1 MGGSDPRH
9 QFFGRTV
16 TFVMPA
22 GGPCGCGAPVYSGA
36 MERIADKALMLV
48 ACLGVVAIAGDAGPV
63 AVVAVALAVCASAAV
78 GLALPSHPGVAIAT
92 CGAATLLSAAV
103 PGAFVALPLASYDLA
118 RTRWSATW
126 ALAPVAAAWAWL
138 AQGPRPAVTSALLL
152 SCCSVALSLR
162 CGRQV
167 ELAGK
172 ANRLQDDLQ
181 DKLLALGENNHELE
195 DAREYEAHAA
205 ALAERTRIAREMHD
219 SVGHLL
225 TRLVLQVE
233 ALKVVHRGDAAA
245 TDELT
250 QVSDG
255 LNEALRTMR
264 ASVHA
269 LEDSGVDLGV
279 ELNRLAATSGIPGV
293 RVECDP
299 HGTPPAEVSRCL
311 VAVAREAL
319 TNAARHAHAERATV
333 RVNGMPGIWQLRVW
347 NDGVVPGTASG
358 LEERGMGLRTMRERV
373 DSLGGTLHVSVGNG
387 FEVFASLPRGERP

>member
-126 ALAPVAAAWAWL
+126 ALAPVAVAWAWL

-162 CGRQV
+162 CGCQV

-181 DKLLALGENNHELE
+181 DKLLALGEKNHELE

-279 ELNRLAATSGIPGV
+279 ELNRIAATSGIPGV

-373 DSLGGTLHVSVGNG
+373 ESLGGTLRVSVGNG

>member
-1 MGGSDPRH
+1 
-9 QFFGRTV
+9 
-16 TFVMPA
+16 
-22 GGPCGCGAPVYSGA
+22 
-36 MERIADKALMLV
+36 MERIADKALMLA
-48 ACLGVVAIAGDAGPV
+48 ACLGVVAVAGDAGPV
-63 AVVAVALAVCASAAV
+63 AVVAVALAVCVSAGV
-78 GLALPSHPGVAIAT
+78 ELALPSRPGVAIAT
-92 CGAATLLSAAV
+92 CCVTTLLSAIV
-103 PGAFVALPLASYDLA
+103 PGAFVALPLVSYDLA
-118 RTRWSATW
+118 RTRWRVTW

-138 AQGPRPAVTSALLL
+138 MQEPRQAVAAALLL

-162 CGRQV
+162 CGCQI

-172 ANRLQDDLQ
+172 ATRLQDDLQ
-181 DKLLALGENNHELE
+181 DKLLALGEKNQELE
-195 DAREYEAHAA
+195 EAREYEAHAA

-219 SVGHLL
+219 SMGHLL

-233 ALKVVHRGDAAA
+233 ALKVIHRGDAVA
-245 TDELT
+245 TDELS

-264 ASVHA
+264 ASVHS

-293 RVECDP
+293 QVECDP

-319 TNAARHAHAERATV
+319 TNAARHAHARSATV
-333 RVNGMPGIWQLRVW
+333 RMNGMPGIWQLRVW
-347 NDGVVPGTASG
+347 NDGEVPGTASH

-373 DSLGGTLHVSVGNG
+373 ESLGGTLRVSVGNG